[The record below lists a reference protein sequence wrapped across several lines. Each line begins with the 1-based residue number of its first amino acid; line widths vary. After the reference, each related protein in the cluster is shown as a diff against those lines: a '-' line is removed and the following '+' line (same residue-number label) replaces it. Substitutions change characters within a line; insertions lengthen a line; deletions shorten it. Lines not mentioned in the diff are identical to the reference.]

1 MTDLIADLIQHTE
14 KRINWLEIDMED
26 QRKVIKKAT
35 EAYNR
40 HNEELEKYL
49 KEMET
54 YKKVLQDT
62 SCMFVTT
69 LS

>member
-35 EAYNR
+35 EAYSR
-40 HNEELEKYL
+40 HEEELQKCL
-49 KEMET
+49 KEIET
-54 YKKVLQDT
+54 YREVLKDT
-62 SCMFVTT
+62 SRMFITT